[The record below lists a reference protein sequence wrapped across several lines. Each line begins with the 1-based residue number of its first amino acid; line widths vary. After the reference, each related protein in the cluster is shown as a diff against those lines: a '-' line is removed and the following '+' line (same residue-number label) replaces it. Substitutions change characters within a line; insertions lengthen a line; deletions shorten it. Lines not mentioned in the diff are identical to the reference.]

1 VLESLTPEVHRRCLF
16 ALYKLCSREALVP
29 RSLELPI
36 CCNLSDRPSCRGE
49 FADVWKGFHD
59 GKEVAAKVLR
69 VSLRD
74 DLGKAKRVG
83 F

>member
-1 VLESLTPEVHRRCLF
+1 VLENLAPEIHRRCLS
-16 ALYKLCSREALVP
+16 ALYRLCGREALIP
-29 RSLELPI
+29 KSLELPL
-36 CCNLSDRPSCRGE
+36 CCNLKERPLFHGE

-59 GKEVAAKVLR
+59 SKEVAAKVLR